1 MMKVKNK
8 TNELTKIFI
17 IFMIGSLIGYIVEM
31 IVALVQNGHLESRQG
46 VLYGPFTPVYGIG
59 IIVFYLFFN
68 KVDTRQ
74 KGKIFIMSMILGG
87 ITEYLCS
94 FLQEKIFGTVS
105 WDYSNWIF
113 NINGRTTLIHCTY
126 WGIAGIL
133 YISYIEP
140 LIPKINELLNKN
152 LTKILA
158 ASLAV
163 FMIFNITISSMAALR
178 QKERNDNIAPQNKID
193 EFLDANYPDYY
204 MNKVFANKK
213 DVT

>member
-1 MMKVKNK
+1 MKIKNK
-8 TNELTKIFI
+8 INELTKIFI

>member
-1 MMKVKNK
+1 MKIKNK
-8 TNELTKIFI
+8 INELTKIFI

-68 KVDTRQ
+68 KVNTRQ

>member
-1 MMKVKNK
+1 MKIKNK
-8 TNELTKIFI
+8 INELTKIFI

-68 KVDTRQ
+68 KVNTRQ

-140 LIPKINELLNKN
+140 LIPKINELINKN

>member
-1 MMKVKNK
+1 MKVKNK

-105 WDYSNWIF
+105 WNYSNWIF

>member
-1 MMKVKNK
+1 MKIKNK
-8 TNELTKIFI
+8 INELTKIFI

-68 KVDTRQ
+68 KVNTRQ

-140 LIPKINELLNKN
+140 LIPKINELINKN

-178 QKERNDNIAPQNKID
+178 QKDRNDNIAPQNKID

>member
-1 MMKVKNK
+1 MKVKNK
-8 TNELTKIFI
+8 INELTKIFI

-158 ASLAV
+158 VSLAV

>member
-105 WDYSNWIF
+105 WNYSNWIF